1 MNASDADRQIKQ
13 MVNFILQEAQEKA
26 NEIRIKTE
34 HDFNLEKQML
44 VHNAKI
50 KIQEEYTRK
59 EKEREIN
66 KRIARSA
73 EIGASR
79 RQKMIARD
87 ELLKTLIVEGQAQ
100 LKNYTTADE
109 KNKALLRDLIVQGLI
124 KLFETEVVVA
134 VRAKDVRLAEMVLKE
149 ATDKYVATMKKE
161 ANLDVSKV
169 KVTLNKVADGMLSE
183 AKAGGVV
190 LYAKQGKIVCDNTL
204 DTRLD
209 TIYYDLK
216 PTVRKMLFPNP

>member
-44 VHNAKI
+44 VHNAKL
-50 KIQEEYTRK
+50 KIQEEYKRK
-59 EKEREIN
+59 EKEREVN
-66 KRIARSA
+66 KRIAQSA

-87 ELLKTLIVEGQAQ
+87 ELLKTLIVEGQSQ
-100 LKNYTTADE
+100 LKNYTILDD
-109 KNKALLRDLIVQGLI
+109 KNKVLLRDLIVQGLI
-124 KLFETEVVVA
+124 KLFETDVVVA
-134 VRAKDVRLAEMVLKE
+134 I
-149 ATDKYVATMKKE
+149 ATMKKE

-169 KVTLNKVADGMLSE
+169 KVTVNKIAAGMLWD

-190 LYAKQGKIVCDNTL
+190 LYAKQGKIVCGNTL

-209 TIYYDLK
+209 QIYYDLK
-216 PTVRKMLFPNP
+216 PTVRKMLFPP